1 MNNKQYWFQSTDDKS
16 NHLDVVGY
24 NRDILEVKGSIYL
37 VHDIQR
43 RRFVMVQSKYLGGR
57 EEGSAGDRE
66 GGERREE

>member
-37 VHDIQR
+37 IHDIQR

-57 EEGSAGDRE
+57 E
-66 GGERREE
+66 GGRVGRRKGG